1 MFSVPEK
8 MTQDQLLYWVLV
20 TNVRGI
26 TQEIDLD
33 IMKFNDQ

>member
-1 MFSVPEK
+1 MLSVPDK
-8 MTQDQLLYWVLV
+8 MTQDQLLYWVLL

-33 IMKFNDQ
+33 FMKYKDQ